1 MSKTTNKFSPE
12 VRARAVRMVLDHE
25 GEHPSRWAAALSIS
39 AKIGCSAHTLMDWVK
54 RAEVDTNDSPHL
66 RALGA
71 ALPAGLQRF
80 HADAERR
87 TVSGQARV
95 TTGGVFARVLLR
107 LHGLRLRDGKQPLD
121 VTFMHNDSG
130 TIWDRR
136 FGTGS
141 FISRIEASGIGFL
154 VETFGPFTLRFRLTP
169 DGDAVSWTL
178 QRAEVFGLAIPSFLA
193 PRISAREWLAADNA
207 YAMSVVVA
215 LPLLGLVLRYEGE
228 LYLPPFNEPD

>member
-1 MSKTTNKFSPE
+1 MAPD
-12 VRARAVRMVLDHE
+12 A
-25 GEHPSRWAAALSIS
+25 
-39 AKIGCSAHTLMDWVK
+39 
-54 RAEVDTNDSPHL
+54 SPHL

-71 ALPAGLQRF
+71 ALPVGLQRF
-80 HADAERR
+80 HGDAGGR

-107 LHGLRLRDGKQPLD
+107 LLGLHLRDGKQPLD
-121 VTFMHNDSG
+121 VTFIPDSNG

-136 FGTGS
+136 FGTGR

-169 DGDAVSWTL
+169 DEDAISWTL
-178 QRAEVFGLAIPSFLA
+178 QRATAFGLGIPSFLA
-193 PRISAREWLAADNA
+193 PRIAAREWLAADKA
-207 YAMSVVVA
+207 YAMSVAVV

-228 LYLPPFNEPD
+228 LYPPQVNEPD